1 MSDAGLHIAILHGPN
16 LNLLGTREPETYG
29 DLTLDEL
36 NALLRDDAA
45 AAGVELTLEQHNLE
59 GAYVEAIQAAK
70 RSGVAG
76 LVLNPAA
83 FTHTSVAIRDALLA
97 VSLPAVEVHMSN
109 VYARE
114 AFRHHSMIADVVV
127 GRVVGFGARSY
138 RLGLQGLIEH
148 LRRPQ

>member
-29 DLTLDEL
+29 HLTLDEL
-36 NALLRDDAA
+36 NAHLRDEAA
-45 AAGVELTLEQHNLE
+45 AADVTLTFEQHNLE

-114 AFRHHSMIADVVV
+114 AFRHHSMLADVVV
-127 GRVVGFGARSY
+127 GRVVGFGASSY
-138 RLGLQGLIEH
+138 KLGLQGLIEH
-148 LRRPQ
+148 LRRT

>member
-29 DLTLDEL
+29 DLTLDEV

-148 LRRPQ
+148 LRRT

>member
-1 MSDAGLHIAILHGPN
+1 MSDATLHIAILHGPN

-29 DLTLDEL
+29 HRTLDEL
-36 NALLRDDAA
+36 NALLRDEAA
-45 AAGVELTLEQHNLE
+45 AAGVTLTMEQHNLE
-59 GAYVEAIQAAK
+59 GAYVEAIQSAK

-127 GRVVGFGARSY
+127 GRVVGFGASSY

-148 LRRPQ
+148 LRRS